1 VPLRPQPFEKGND
14 VAFKRR
20 SKGKGDA
27 GDLAGTDPEVDETA
41 YDDALEDF
49 DPAER
54 PYRQGAE
61 SLRSSGPWDV
71 DEAPADK
78 IDRVDLGGVQIP
90 IVNGMELRAEIAE
103 ERIVAATLIIGQ
115 SALQIQPFAAPR
127 TMGIWDEVRAEIDAG
142 IRGQGGYAEEA
153 EGRFGTELHAQVPV
167 RLPDGT
173 EGIQIARF
181 IGIDGPRWF
190 LRAVITGEAAVE
202 PRAAG
207 PLEELLSDV
216 IVVRGS
222 DPMAPRDPIELRV
235 PVDLEPGEVGE
246 HYEEEPTR
254 MDDLNPFERG
264 PEITETR

>member
-1 VPLRPQPFEKGND
+1 MV
-14 VAFKRR
+14 FKRK
-20 SKGKGDA
+20 SKGKGEAEALPGSDA
-27 GDLAGTDPEVDETA
+27 PDLDDTA
-41 YDDALEDF
+41 YVDDDDSLDVEDDDF
-49 DPAER
+49 DGAER
-54 PYRQGAE
+54 PWRQGE
-61 SLRSSGPWDV
+61 GSLRSTGPWDV
-71 DEAPADK
+71 EEAPADK

-153 EGRFGTELHAQVPV
+153 DGRFGTELHAQVPV

-202 PRAAG
+202 PKAAG
-207 PLEELLSDV
+207 PLEELLSEV

-235 PVDLEPGEVGE
+235 PVDLEPGDEGE
-246 HYEEEPTR
+246 QYEEATH

>member
-1 VPLRPQPFEKGND
+1 MV
-14 VAFKRR
+14 FKRR

-27 GDLAGTDPEVDETA
+27 GGQPGADGPDF
-41 YDDALEDF
+41 DDAAYLEDDADASEAVDDF
-49 DPAER
+49 DGAE
-54 PYRQGAE
+54 PPWRQGE
-61 SLRSSGPWDV
+61 GSLRSTGPWDV
-71 DEAPADK
+71 EEAPADK

-202 PRAAG
+202 PKAAG
-207 PLEELLSDV
+207 PLEELLSEV
-216 IVVRGS
+216 IVVRGA

-235 PVDLEPGEVGE
+235 PVDLEAGADGE
-246 HYEEEPTR
+246 HYEASAPD